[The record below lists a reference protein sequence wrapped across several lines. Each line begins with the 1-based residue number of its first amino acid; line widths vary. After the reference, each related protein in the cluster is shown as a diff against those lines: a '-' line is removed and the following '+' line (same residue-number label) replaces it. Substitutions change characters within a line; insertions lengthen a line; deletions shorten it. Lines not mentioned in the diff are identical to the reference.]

1 MFFLITHHSSLPKG
15 SAMRTLLKD
24 LRYAARVLRKS
35 PGFTV
40 VAVIAIALGVGANT
54 AIFSVVNAV
63 LLKPL
68 DYKDPQ
74 QLVLL
79 QHNYKKLDLKAT
91 VAPAGY
97 AYYRDNAK
105 SFSEVAAFS
114 TFSANLTG
122 EGEPERLAGMYVT
135 SNMFPALGAQAAQG
149 RTLLPEENDAGRNKV
164 VVLSDGFWNRR
175 FAGLPLVGT

>member
-1 MFFLITHHSSLPKG
+1 MN
-15 SAMRTLLKD
+15 TLLKD

-35 PGFTV
+35 PGFTLI
-40 VAVIAIALGVGANT
+40 AVIAVALGVGANS

-68 DYKDPQ
+68 DYREPS

-105 SFSEVAAFS
+105 SFSDVAAF
-114 TFSANLTG
+114 TGFSANLTG
-122 EGEPERLAGMYVT
+122 EGEPERLNGMYVT
-135 SNMFPALGAQAAQG
+135 ANMFPALGAQAAEG
-149 RTLLPEENDAGRNKV
+149 RTLLAGRMR
-164 VVLSDGFWNRR
+164 SSMRPSAR
-175 FAGLPLVGT
+175 AATRSSS